1 MLGLGR
7 TKDDFGYSSGGFLMF
22 WEVSKCK
29 KDICSGGF
37 SVDLGYPK
45 DDFTYSSGGFL
56 TFGEVSKCKID
67 ICSGG
72 FLVGL
77 GSTSL
82 DVTLSF
88 GVIENSK
95 VHIGRVDFGSFLE
108 AQKWML

>member
-1 MLGLGR
+1 
-7 TKDDFGYSSGGFLMF
+7 MF
-22 WEVSKCK
+22 WEVSKFK

-88 GVIENSK
+88 GEIENTKLSK
-95 VHIGRVDFGSFLE
+95 GRVDSGWFLE
-108 AQKWML
+108 AQN

>member
-1 MLGLGR
+1 MLWEVLKSKKDICSGGFWVSLGR

-22 WEVSKCK
+22 W
-29 KDICSGGF
+29 
-37 SVDLGYPK
+37 
-45 DDFTYSSGGFL
+45 
-56 TFGEVSKCKID
+56 EVSKCKID

-88 GVIENSK
+88 GEIENAKLS
-95 VHIGRVDFGSFLE
+95 IGRVDSGWFLE
-108 AQKWML
+108 AQN

>member
-1 MLGLGR
+1 
-7 TKDDFGYSSGGFLMF
+7 MF
-22 WEVSKCK
+22 WEVSTCK

-45 DDFTYSSGGFL
+45 DDFTCSSGGFL

-95 VHIGRVDFGSFLE
+95 VHIRRVDSGSFLE

>member
-1 MLGLGR
+1 MFWEVR
-7 TKDDFGYSSGGFLMF
+7 KCKIDVCSGGFL
-22 WEVSKCK
+22 V
-29 KDICSGGF
+29 G
-37 SVDLGYPK
+37 LGRIK
-45 DDFTYSSGGFL
+45 NKFTYSSGGFL
-56 TFGEVSKCKID
+56 MIWKVSKCKTD

>member
-1 MLGLGR
+1 MFNLGR
-7 TKDDFGYSSGGFLMF
+7 IKN
-22 WEVSKCK
+22 
-29 KDICSGGF
+29 
-37 SVDLGYPK
+37 
-45 DDFTYSSGGFL
+45 DFTYSSGGFL

-95 VHIGRVDFGSFLE
+95 VRIGRVDFGSFLE
-108 AQKWML
+108 AQK

>member
-1 MLGLGR
+1 MIWR
-7 TKDDFGYSSGGFLMF
+7 
-22 WEVSKCK
+22 VSKCK
-29 KDICSGGF
+29 
-37 SVDLGYPK
+37 
-45 DDFTYSSGGFL
+45 T
-56 TFGEVSKCKID
+56 D

-108 AQKWML
+108 AQK